1 MNADAEGEESVVA
14 RDRLTRLLEDWFREE
29 VATSPAGDPR
39 RTPLCLRFHELSG
52 VAEETANLSADERR
66 YTRMN
71 AEERVQ
77 LSEDRAAHVRECG
90 WCQRSLTAYRAAD
103 AAAEASIS
111 ISVGLEGQWPPEL
124 RDCLRR
130 WLKKMARQEHGQAA
144 PAHFDDEGT
153 FHMRWRGLEVGG
165 PVKVSLMWEG
175 VELPLAH
182 GVVEQG
188 TLEITEPMPGLG
200 VRNVEVSQR
209 LLRVR
214 PEDAP

>member
-1 MNADAEGEESVVA
+1 VYKDETANLSADESRYTRMNADAEGEESVVA
-14 RDRLTRLLEDWFREE
+14 GDRLTRLLEDWFREE
-29 VATSPAGDPR
+29 VATSPAEDPR

-52 VAEETANLSADERR
+52 VAEESL
-66 YTRMN
+66 
-71 AEERVQ
+71 Q

-175 VELPLAH
+175 VELPLAR